1 MINSNEVWKRNVVQ
15 VSKKTAFCGN
25 IGLFC
30 RKIGLLWD
38 DTEQDEFAW
47 GLDILNILNI
57 ALPGNVG
64 LSCGHIGP
72 FWGHIGLFGGNVG
85 LFWGVTVISCR
96 SARKWLFLGN
106 VGLFGGNIGL
116 FCWYAGLFCE
126 KRALLRWH
134 QTGWICI
141 RSRHS
146 QYSLL
151 RMECREYIYI
161 RNILLQYSQEY
172 SQHSILRIVFSTRH
186 SQYSENRML
195 RILLR
200 RMLRILLRI
209 FAIFYCWEWNVSV
222 ENSILNR
229 E

>member
-57 ALPGNVG
+57 ALP
-64 LSCGHIGP
+64 
-72 FWGHIGLFGGNVG
+72 
-85 LFWGVTVISCR
+85 
-96 SARKWLFLGN
+96 GN

-200 RMLRILLRI
+200 IMLRILLRI